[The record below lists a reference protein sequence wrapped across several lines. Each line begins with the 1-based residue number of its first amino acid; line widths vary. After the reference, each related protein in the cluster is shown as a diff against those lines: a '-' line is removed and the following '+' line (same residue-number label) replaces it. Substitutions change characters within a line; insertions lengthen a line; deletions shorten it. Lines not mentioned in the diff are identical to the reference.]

1 MLKKYN
7 SGFSGLL
14 CTTAE
19 QGTEV
24 NTEKINAHAFET
36 FLPFLSCTPFLS
48 PSLFFLSTPPSFF
61 FYPLSSISPSLHPKL
76 LGDILVLYYL

>member
-1 MLKKYN
+1 MLRKYN

-19 QGTEV
+19 QGIEV
-24 NTEKINAHAFET
+24 NTEKINTHAFET

-48 PSLFFLSTPPSFF
+48 PSLPLPLSPP
-61 FYPLSSISPSLHPKL
+61 PLSSIPPSLHPEL